1 MKKTVHLLS
10 GRVAVM
16 SPHMK
21 TIQIINVRWFNATA
35 WYGLYLARLLREAGH
50 ETLVITEPDTEADAK
65 AKEWGFTPLHFDL
78 NSSNPFK
85 LVRAYVQLYKLI
97 KQFTPDI
104 VNCHRGEGFIL
115 WGLLRK
121 SLGSFKLVRTRGDQR
136 LPKNNLPNRWLHTNV
151 ADAVVATNS
160 VMANH
165 FISKLHVPEH
175 KLSTILGG
183 VDTEKFVFNHIG
195 RTAFREK
202 LGYDESHFVVSMLG
216 RFDEVKGQ
224 KELIE
229 AVGKLYNEK
238 GMKQLRLML
247 LGFET
252 ATSQDEVESWITA
265 NNIGEITCI
274 TGKVPDV
281 TAAISAMDLGVV
293 ASKWSETIARA
304 AFEIMA
310 CKRPLISTGVGV
322 MPDFMDE
329 EAMFEAGN
337 VEALADKLERAA
349 NDNTYLQR
357 IFDLQQKEIA
367 KLSGQH
373 FLEKTLSLYSNL

>member
-1 MKKTVHLLS
+1 MRS
-10 GRVAVM
+10 FCVAVM

-50 ETLVITEPDTEADAK
+50 ETLVITQPGTEADDK

-85 LVRAYVQLYKLI
+85 LIRAFAQLYKLI
-97 KQFTPDI
+97 KDFSPDV

-121 SLGSFKLVRTRGDQR
+121 YLGSFKLVRTRGDQR
-136 LPKNNLPNRWLHTNV
+136 LPKNNFPNRWLHINV

-160 VMANH
+160 VMAKH
-165 FISKLHVPEH
+165 FTSKLRVPEH
-175 KLSTILGG
+175 KVSTIFGG
-183 VDTEKFVFNHIG
+183 VDTDKFMFKSEG
-195 RTAFREK
+195 RADFRKE
-202 LGYDESHFVVSMLG
+202 LGYDDSHFVVSMLG

-238 GMKQLRLML
+238 GMKHLRLML

-252 ATSQDEVESWITA
+252 ATSQAEVESWIA
-265 NNIGEITCI
+265 ENNIQDITCI
-274 TGKVPDV
+274 TGVVPDV
-281 TAAISAMDLGVV
+281 SAAISAMDLGVI

-337 VEALADKLERAA
+337 VDALAATIERAA
-349 NDNTYLQR
+349 KDEVYRQR
-357 IFDLQQKEIA
+357 ILESQQKEIA
-367 KLSGQH
+367 ELSGQH
-373 FLEKTLSLYSNL
+373 FLKNTLELYSKL

>member
-1 MKKTVHLLS
+1 
-10 GRVAVM
+10 
-16 SPHMK
+16 MK

-50 ETLVITEPDTEADAK
+50 ETLVITQPGTEADDK

-78 NSSNPFK
+78 NSSNPLK
-85 LVRAYVQLYKLI
+85 LIRAYAQLYKLI
-97 KQFTPDI
+97 KEFSPDV

-121 SLGSFKLVRTRGDQR
+121 YLGSFKLVRTRGDQR

-160 VMANH
+160 VMAKH

-175 KLSTILGG
+175 KVSTIFGG
-183 VDTEKFVFNHIG
+183 VDTGKFMFKAEG
-195 RTAFREK
+195 RADFRKK
-202 LGYDESHFVVSMLG
+202 LGYDDSHFVVSMLG

-238 GMKQLRLML
+238 GMKHLRLML

-252 ATSQDEVESWITA
+252 ATSQVEVESWIA
-265 NNIGEITCI
+265 DNNIQEITRI
-274 TGKVPDV
+274 TGVVPDV
-281 TAAISAMDLGVV
+281 SAAISAMDLGVI

-329 EAMFEAGN
+329 EAMFEAGSAD
-337 VEALADKLERAA
+337 ALVGAIERAA
-349 NDNTYLQR
+349 KDEVYRQR
-357 IFDLQQKEIA
+357 ILESQQKEIA
-367 KLSGQH
+367 ELSEQH
-373 FLEKTLSLYSNL
+373 FLEKTLDLYSKL

>member
-1 MKKTVHLLS
+1 MLS
-10 GRVAVM
+10 ERVAVM

-35 WYGLYLARLLREAGH
+35 WYGLYLARLLRDAGH
-50 ETLVITEPDTEADAK
+50 ETLVITEPGTEADDK

-78 NSSNPFK
+78 NSSNPLK
-85 LVRAYVQLYKLI
+85 LLRAYTQLHKLI
-97 KQFTPDI
+97 TDFTPDV

-121 SLGSFKLVRTRGDQR
+121 YLGSFKLVRTRGDQR
-136 LPKNNLPNRWLHTNV
+136 LPKNNFPNRWLHTNV
-151 ADAVVATNS
+151 ADAVIATNS

-165 FISKLHVPEH
+165 FISKLNVPEY
-175 KLSTILGG
+175 KVSTIFGG
-183 VDTEKFVFNHIG
+183 VDTDKFVFNSAG
-195 RTAFREK
+195 RAEFRKK
-202 LGYDESHFVVSMLG
+202 LGYDDSHFVVSMLG

-229 AVGKLYNEK
+229 AVGKLYHEK

-252 ATSQDEVESWITA
+252 ATTQHEVESWIAA
-265 NNIGEITCI
+265 NNLQDITCI

-281 TAAISAMDLGVV
+281 SAAISAMDLGVI

-329 EAMFEAGN
+329 DAMFEAGN
-337 VEALADKLERAA
+337 VDSLAKTIERAA
-349 NDNTYLQR
+349 KDEVYLQR

-367 KLSGQH
+367 ELSGQH
-373 FLEKTLSLYSNL
+373 FLENTLDLYSRL

>member
-1 MKKTVHLLS
+1 
-10 GRVAVM
+10 
-16 SPHMK
+16 MK

-50 ETLVITEPDTEADAK
+50 ETLVITEPDTDADRK

-78 NSSNPFK
+78 NSSNPIK
-85 LVRAYVQLYKLI
+85 LMRAYAQLHKLI
-97 KQFTPDI
+97 AEFAPDI

-121 SLGSFKLVRTRGDQR
+121 YLESFKLVRTRGDQR

-165 FISKLHVPEH
+165 FTSKLNVPAH
-175 KLSTILGG
+175 KVSTILGG
-183 VDTEKFVFNHIG
+183 VDTDTFIFTKEG
-195 RTAFREK
+195 RDDFREQ
-202 LGYDESHFVVSMLG
+202 LGYDDTNFVVAMLG

-229 AVGKLYNEK
+229 AVAELYHAK
-238 GMKQLRLML
+238 GMKHLRLML
-247 LGFET
+247 LGFDS
-252 ATSQDEVESWITA
+252 ATSQKEVESWIAA
-265 NNIGEITCI
+265 NNLQEVCCI
-274 TGKVPDV
+274 TGKVDDV
-281 TAAISAMDLGVV
+281 AAAISAMDLGVI

-310 CKRPLISTGVGV
+310 CQRPLISTGVGV

-329 EAMFEAGN
+329 EAMFAAGN
-337 VEALADKLERAA
+337 VDALAAAIERAA
-349 NDNTYLQR
+349 RDEVYLKR
-357 IFDLQQKEIA
+357 ISASQQHEIA
-367 KLSGQH
+367 ALSGQK
-373 FLEKTLSLYSNL
+373 FLEKTLTLYSSL